1 MNLLPYHISY
11 IKWIVAWVAIVVYLL
26 QLFLMKLFTC
36 INFWF
41 FDFPKVLF
49 TSRMYTCVLKHR
61 IRIYEMIMQLLL
73 TKLFTCFNFWF
84 FNLVKLGE
92 KTYTN
97 SLQLL
102 YLVYFVEVA
111 LNCSQLLFCTPFT
124 KKTWHCYMMYKMINN
139 ALQFKNNTFQMSKK
153 YTKKDIMK
161 GWKKRDSKL
170 FTSTCHQIYQ
180 NWMTSGPAQT

>member
-1 MNLLPYHISY
+1 MYLLPSHISY
-11 IKWIVAWVAIVVYLL
+11 IKWIVAWVTIVVYLL

-41 FDFPKVLF
+41 FNFPKVLF

-73 TKLFTCFNFWF
+73 TKLFTCIIGRKVPYWYFTFVPGIF
-84 FNLVKLGE
+84 CRSGFKLQSIIVL
-92 KTYTN
+92 YTI
-97 SLQLL
+97 
-102 YLVYFVEVA
+102 Y
-111 LNCSQLLFCTPFT
+111 

>member
-41 FDFPKVLF
+41 FNFPKVLF

-73 TKLFTCFNFWF
+73 TKLFTSLNFWF
-84 FNLVKLGE
+84 FNLLKVGRKVPYWYFTFVPGIFCRSGFKLQSIIVL
-92 KTYTN
+92 YTI
-97 SLQLL
+97 
-102 YLVYFVEVA
+102 Y
-111 LNCSQLLFCTPFT
+111 
-124 KKTWHCYMMYKMINN
+124 KKLDTVTWCIK
-139 ALQFKNNTFQMSKK
+139 
-153 YTKKDIMK
+153 
-161 GWKKRDSKL
+161 W
-170 FTSTCHQIYQ
+170 
-180 NWMTSGPAQT
+180 